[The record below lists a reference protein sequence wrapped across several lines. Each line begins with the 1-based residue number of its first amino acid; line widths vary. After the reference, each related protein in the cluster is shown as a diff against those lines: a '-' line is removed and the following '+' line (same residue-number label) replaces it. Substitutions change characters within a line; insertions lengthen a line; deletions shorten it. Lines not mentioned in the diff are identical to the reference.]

1 MWTRQV
7 ELQAKANSIYF
18 SDDPE
23 NVAKEMIDE
32 VPMKRYGTI
41 DEVID
46 PVLFLLSDES
56 SYITG
61 TDIKIT
67 GGI

>member
-1 MWTRQV
+1 MHFCDIHAFWKKYTYR
-7 ELQAKANSIYF
+7 SG
-18 SDDPE
+18 E
-23 NVAKEMIDE
+23 NVAKEMINE